1 MEKNNGLQF
10 YQQKLPMPIP
20 FMGQMPMPNI
30 GPMRKPDFPMP
41 LNRGIPVNTYQQNRQ
56 QIEMQNK
63 KVDDDL
69 TLI

>member
-1 MEKNNGLQF
+1 MEKNNGLEF

-20 FMGQMPMPNI
+20 FMGQMPMPII

-41 LNRGIPVNTYQQNRQ
+41 LIRGYQQNRQ

-63 KVDDDL
+63 KVDYYL